1 MTAFADISHYQT
13 VDLAAYQ
20 RGGYDRIC
28 MKATGGALDGTL
40 RFADS
45 TFAAR
50 WRQAGQLGLA
60 RVAYHFARNNNTG
73 GDEFAWCWSQIQA
86 AGGMTSRDVLCY
98 DQEDNRPGMTV
109 WAAQRAREF
118 TAAAVR
124 AGVTGGWIY
133 SGCWYLNP
141 AGLTAAMLPA
151 GWRQLWISDYTAG
164 QADAAIEVPSGWT
177 RAQIVAR
184 QYTDNTSYP
193 GIPAPC
199 DGNRVLREWLETYDM
214 TMDPDT
220 KTYLDGQFTA
230 LKNAMQVTW
239 YGDDKDDTKD
249 LGTHP
254 FNLQAI
260 VTAQQAQ
267 ARQLA
272 ALAGT
277 VTALSGMIAAGTND
291 LTAAEV
297 TAAVQEA
304 LDKSLVHVDI
314 SVAGQPTPPAA

>member
-1 MTAFADISHYQT
+1 MTAFADTSHFQR
-13 VDLAAYQ
+13 VDLAAYAS
-20 RGGYDRIC
+20 GGYDRIC

-40 RFADS
+40 RFVDS

-124 AGVTGGWIY
+124 AGVTTGWIY
-133 SGCWYLNP
+133 SGCWYLDP
-141 AGLTAAMLPA
+141 AGLTSAMLPA

-199 DGNRVLREWLETYDM
+199 DGNRVLREWLETYMPLSDSDLNAIA
-214 TMDPDT
+214 TKLAGDTGGLLYAIRQQVITALADPTHQYLQDELAPL
-220 KTYLDGQFTA
+220 KAAEANLLAKLDGLAAGGTIDPAAVAAA
-230 LKNAMQVTW
+230 LNYDA
-239 YGDDKDDTKD
+239 
-249 LGTHP
+249 L
-254 FNLQAI
+254 A
-260 VTAQQAQ
+260 
-267 ARQLA
+267 A
-272 ALAGT
+272 ALAPHLAD
-277 VTALSGMIAAGTND
+277 VLAKRLES
-291 LTAAEV
+291 
-297 TAAVQEA
+297 
-304 LDKSLVHVDI
+304 
-314 SVAGQPTPPAA
+314 